1 MTRLKWIV
9 SAVVL
14 VALVSASGFFL
25 ARDRPAISVSKPNVH
40 RTESSGSASPLGVPQ
55 KNPDTATKSFRDE
68 EPMKRIMDL
77 YERESRR
84 VGKIDSDPKGT
95 EKRLEESARELTDE
109 ELRWLESQAV
119 DIRNDADARFFAAY
133 LMGLSHRQASVVA
146 LGRIA
151 LLPLPASKNPRI
163 IEQERA
169 FRASAVEGLSLKIG
183 RAHV

>member
-1 MTRLKWIV
+1 
-9 SAVVL
+9 
-14 VALVSASGFFL
+14 
-25 ARDRPAISVSKPNVH
+25 
-40 RTESSGSASPLGVPQ
+40 
-55 KNPDTATKSFRDE
+55 
-68 EPMKRIMDL
+68 MKRIMDL

-169 FRASAVEGLSLKIG
+169 FRASAVEGLSLSCKSFPNAVKDALLDIVSRQTDEFLRD
-183 RAHV
+183 RANRGLYACQTGKSIEAQDLEALKRLQSRGAGE